1 MIEQVGNRPGMHLDT
16 LRLTQGSTQHHHP
29 LVPIRPV
36 AKGQYFFVGVAP
48 HDQGIDRRHV
58 CGIAVVVAGGGG
70 NHQPVQLTAL
80 AGDEA
85 IEAGGDVYGGFEGH
99 GGAAPLQNIGG

>member
-1 MIEQVGNRPGMHLDT
+1 MLEQVGNRPGMHLDT
-16 LRLTQGSTQHHHP
+16 LRLAQGAAQHHNA
-29 LVPIRPV
+29 LVRIRPL
-36 AKGQYFFVGVAP
+36 AKGQYFLVGVAP
-48 HDQGIDRRHV
+48 HDQRIDRRHV
-58 CGIAVVVAGGGG
+58 SGIAVVVAGGGG

-99 GGAAPLQNIGG
+99 GAAPLQNIGG